1 MNKMTVVPDVVLDV
15 RGEKCPYPRIRT
27 LQQIKILR
35 KGEIL
40 EVIASD
46 PEAWQNI
53 DVWLTK
59 SGDEFLDVESK
70 EGSYHIFVKKG

>member
-1 MNKMTVVPDVVLDV
+1 MAIIPDVRLDV

-27 LQQIKILR
+27 LQQIKTLK

-59 SGDEFLDVESK
+59 SGDEFLDVETK
-70 EGSYHIFVKKG
+70 EGAYHIFVRKG

>member
-1 MNKMTVVPDVVLDV
+1 MTIVPDVKLDV

-27 LQQIKILR
+27 LQQIKTLK

-59 SGDEFLDVESK
+59 SGDEFLNVETK
-70 EGSYHIFVKKG
+70 EGAYHIFVRKG

>member
-1 MNKMTVVPDVVLDV
+1 MIADIRLDV
-15 RGEKCPYPRIRT
+15 RGMKCTYPRIRT
-27 LQQIKILR
+27 LQQIKTLK

-53 DVWLTK
+53 DVELTRN
-59 SGDEFLDVESK
+59 GDEFLNVENRD
-70 EGSYHIFVKKG
+70 GAYHIFVRKG

>member
-1 MNKMTVVPDVVLDV
+1 MTIVPKVKLDV
-15 RGEKCPYPRIRT
+15 RGEKCPYPRLRT
-27 LQQIKILR
+27 LQQIKTLN

-70 EGSYHIFVKKG
+70 EGAYHIFVKKG

>member
-1 MNKMTVVPDVVLDV
+1 MMADIKLDV

-27 LQQIKILR
+27 LQQIKALK

-53 DVWLTK
+53 DVELTRN
-59 SGDEFLDVESK
+59 GDEFLNVETRD
-70 EGSYHIFVKKG
+70 GAYHIFVRKG

>member
-1 MNKMTVVPDVVLDV
+1 MAIIPDVKLDV
-15 RGEKCPYPRIRT
+15 RGERCPYPRIMT
-27 LQQIKILR
+27 LQEIKKLK

-53 DVWLTK
+53 DVWLTRN
-59 SGDEFLDVESK
+59 FAR
-70 EGSYHIFVKKG
+70 FT

>member
-1 MNKMTVVPDVVLDV
+1 MAIVPDVKLDV
-15 RGEKCPYPRIRT
+15 RGEKCPYPRIRA
-27 LQQIKILR
+27 LQQIKTLK

-53 DVWLTK
+53 DVELTK
-59 SGDEFLDVESK
+59 SGDKFLDVENK
-70 EGSYHIFVKKG
+70 EGSYHIFLKKG

>member
-1 MNKMTVVPDVVLDV
+1 MTIISNVKLDV
-15 RGEKCPYPRIRT
+15 RGEKCPYPRVMT
-27 LQQIKILR
+27 LQELR
-35 KGEIL
+35 KLNKGEIL

-59 SGDEFLDVESK
+59 SGDEFLDVKTK
-70 EGSYHIFVKKG
+70 EGAYHIFVKKG